1 MSVITKP
8 GSHEPN
14 DLYAK
19 VAGLISSARQQ
30 VRSAVNQAMVMTYW
44 QIGQLIVE
52 DEQSG
57 EARAEYGKTVLK
69 KMSDRLTQQ
78 FGKGFD
84 ISNLRYMRRVFLA
97 FPIRDALRPDLSWTH
112 YRLLLKVESEV
123 ARQWYMREA
132 SSEGWS
138 TRALERQ
145 INSFYHERLLSSQDE
160 APVRTEAKQN
170 AQALSPRD
178 VLKDPYVLE
187 FLELGEHQSFTE
199 SELESALIEQL
210 QAFLLELGKGFS
222 FVARQRRVTLD
233 GEHFYVDLVFYNYLL
248 KCFVLIDLKLGKLL
262 HQDIGQMDTY
272 VRLYEERFRREDDN
286 PTIGWILCAEKNEAI
301 AKYSVLADGKQIFA
315 SKYRLVLPTEEEL
328 EQGLKAIEAEIEHE
342 RLDNQNL

>member
-1 MSVITKP
+1 MSVITEP
-8 GSHEPN
+8 SSHEPD

-84 ISNLRYMRRVFLA
+84 ISNLRYMRRFYLA

-160 APVRTEAKQN
+160 ASVRTEAKQN

-222 FVARQRRVTLD
+222 FVARQRRVTLG

-286 PTIGWILCAEKNEAI
+286 PTIGLILCAEKNEAI

-328 EQGLKAIEAEIEHE
+328 EQGLKAIEAEIEYE
-342 RLDNQNL
+342 RLDSKD

>member
-1 MSVITKP
+1 MSVITEP
-8 GSHEPN
+8 SSHEPD

-57 EARAEYGKTVLK
+57 KARAEYGKTVLK

-84 ISNLRYMRRVFLA
+84 ISNLRYMRRFYLA

-160 APVRTEAKQN
+160 VPVRAEAKQN
-170 AQALSPRD
+170 ARALSPRD

-222 FVARQRRVTLD
+222 FVARQRRITLG

-286 PTIGWILCAEKNEAI
+286 PTIGLILCAEKNEAI

-328 EQGLKAIEAEIEHE
+328 AQGLKAIEAEIEHE
-342 RLDNQNL
+342 RLDNQN